1 MVHCPPA
8 LLDDIADVLADLR
21 GWPGIVEKS
30 PGVFYARRNPFLH
43 FHLIKGGLI
52 KGGLIKDGLIKD
64 GLIKDGPVEG
74 GRRRADVK
82 GRAGWISL
90 DLPRPISAAKRR
102 AFLRLL
108 GARYRETKGSRP
120 VSARRRSP

>member
-1 MVHCPPA
+1 VAHCPPA

-21 GWPGIVEKS
+21 AWPGVVEKS

-43 FHLIKGGLI
+43 FHLVKGGL
-52 KGGLIKDGLIKD
+52 
-64 GLIKDGPVEG
+64 VEA

-82 GRAGWISL
+82 GRAGWTSL

-102 AFLRLL
+102 AFLKLL
-108 GARYRETKGSRP
+108 GARYREW
-120 VSARRRSP
+120 